1 MNETIYA
8 DIITLED
15 ESFFDDIMDA
25 IRKRRNEKKKKKENK
40 PYEYK
45 EFVQKNILKSKD
57 NKINIEGLINLYS
70 SYANLLYLNNKDNRV
85 MIDDLYMT
93 NIFLDNSMIL
103 QFNVKNEEVDKFTK
117 YDISIKVLD
126 NELNTKDEIKC
137 IDKDVMFT
145 VNPCRKR
152 LLKYNTSI
160 ESLYSFIELIDTLDE
175 EKILENHE
183 KLNYI
188 KEEKKKKEKHY
199 TGITDFGYWIE
210 L

>member
-103 QFNVKNEEVDKFTK
+103 
-117 YDISIKVLD
+117 
-126 NELNTKDEIKC
+126 ELNTKDEIKC